1 MIGSPLET
9 EYFAR
14 EDAERLR
21 KLAHRI
27 HLELEEAERQR
38 LRALH
43 WMRCPKCGMQMQEV
57 MYRGMTVDVCFSCNG
72 LFLDEGELAHLQ
84 KPESKG
90 MGINIEEGLQQP
102 TRLANWPAP
111 EQQWHSPVTP
121 GARQSNVGPQLPGS
135 SPSHSSLD

>member
-43 WMRCPKCGMQMQEV
+43 WMRCPKCGMQMHEV
-57 MYRGMTVDVCFSCNG
+57 AYRGMTVDVCFSCNG
-72 LFLDEGELAHLQ
+72 LFMDEGELAHLQ

-90 MGINIEEGLQQP
+90 VMSGIL
-102 TRLANWPAP
+102 NWFRP
-111 EQQWHSPVTP
+111 ETKI
-121 GARQSNVGPQLPGS
+121 
-135 SPSHSSLD
+135 